1 MPVHGAVA
9 FFVNFPIGTAAEI
22 VVGFLCA
29 VDFKLGADHLKAV
42 NGAAHG
48 ELLRVEMI
56 HVKVRDEQI
65 LHTAEIEMIH
75 ELVHVGIRRQVEQK
89 IVVDDSLRA
98 CADVF
103 AAEALRL

>member
-1 MPVHGAVA
+1 MT
-9 FFVNFPIGTAAEI
+9 N
-22 VVGFLCA
+22 
-29 VDFKLGADHLKAV
+29 
-42 NGAAHG
+42 
-48 ELLRVEMI
+48 R
-56 HVKVRDEQI
+56 I

-103 AAEALRL
+103 AARRCASKQYLQRQNTAGQPSAAAVQDIETAFCTSQSRIDFSI

>member
-1 MPVHGAVA
+1 MHGAVA
-9 FFVNFPIGTAAEI
+9 IFINFPIGTAAEI
-22 VVGFLCA
+22 IVGFLCA

-65 LHTAEIEMIH
+65 LHTAEIEIIH
-75 ELVHVGIRRQVEQK
+75 ELVHVGIRRQIEQK

-103 AAEALRL
+103 AAETLRL